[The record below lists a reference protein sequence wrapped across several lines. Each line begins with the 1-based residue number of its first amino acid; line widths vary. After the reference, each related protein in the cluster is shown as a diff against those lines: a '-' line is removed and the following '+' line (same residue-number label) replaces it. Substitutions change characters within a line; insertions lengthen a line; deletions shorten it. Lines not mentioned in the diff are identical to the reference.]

1 MVEGKSGLGM
11 RLRQPGLISH
21 LVCVVEWLFQCCV
34 LRIVTGS
41 PDTLIVGCNGGVLT
55 RLPLNIDTITEREHN
70 SVIVKNSKLQYIT
83 VYHSILQ
90 YTIIY
95 CSTP

>member
-1 MVEGKSGLGM
+1 MEEGKSGLGM

-41 PDTLIVGCNGGVLT
+41 PDTFIVGRNVLVLT
-55 RLPLNIDTITEREHN
+55 RLSLNIDTIPEEN
-70 SVIVKNSKLQYIT
+70 I
-83 VYHSILQ
+83 
-90 YTIIY
+90 
-95 CSTP
+95 